1 MASQDQSPRSNA
13 LVRRWRLRLGRRL
26 RRWGEAL
33 APSPP
38 AAAPAPVAPE
48 AAEVA
53 AAGAANPPPF
63 RPGPELL
70 RPRPAR
76 NPLLA
81 PSAATRQLPG
91 VRKPLSVEQAVR
103 GRDLTVLR
111 REAADALAALGA
123 AHALVAS
130 ARFTQLQE
138 VRQQVERGE
147 APEEDLATM
156 AADYLGWQG
165 DQVRLFDGLSL
176 ILGMRVPP
184 ARALDLID
192 PSVRGA
198 AQAHLTSLMVEYQ
211 RRLLDHQFGG
221 EAANTEEND

>member
-1 MASQDQSPRSNA
+1 MGAQEQRQASSS

-33 APSPP
+33 APSPQGPGSALPAP
-38 AAAPAPVAPE
+38 AAPPLVRPV
-48 AAEVA
+48 
-53 AAGAANPPPF
+53 
-63 RPGPELL
+63 PELN
-70 RPRPAR
+70 RPRPPR

-81 PSAATRQLPG
+81 PSAPTRQLPG
-91 VRKPLSVEQAVR
+91 VREPLSVEQAVR
-103 GRDLTVLR
+103 GRALTVLR
-111 REAADALAALGA
+111 RETADALAALGA

-138 VRQQVERGE
+138 VRQQVERGQ
-147 APEEDLATM
+147 ATEEDLATM

-165 DQVRLFDGLSL
+165 DQVRLFDALSMV
-176 ILGMRVPP
+176 LGMRVPP

-198 AQAHLTSLMVEYQ
+198 AQAHLNSLMVEYQ

-221 EAANTEEND
+221 ETAPTEGNG

>member
-1 MASQDQSPRSNA
+1 MGAQEQKLANSS

-26 RRWGEAL
+26 RRWGDAL
-33 APSPP
+33 APSPQSP
-38 AAAPAPVAPE
+38 AAAAPAPTTAPTTS
-48 AAEVA
+48 
-53 AAGAANPPPF
+53 PPPLV
-63 RPGPELL
+63 RPVPELN
-70 RPRPAR
+70 RPRQPR

-81 PSAATRQLPG
+81 PSATTRQLPG
-91 VRKPLSVEQAVR
+91 VREPLSVEQAVR

-111 REAADALAALGA
+111 RETADALAALGA

-138 VRQQVERGE
+138 VRQQVERGQ
-147 APEEDLATM
+147 ASEEDLATM

-165 DQVRLFDGLSL
+165 DQVRLFDALSMV
-176 ILGMRVPP
+176 LGMRVPQ

-198 AQAHLTSLMVEYQ
+198 AQAHLNSLMLEYQ

-221 EAANTEEND
+221 ETAATEGNG

>member
-1 MASQDQSPRSNA
+1 MGAKQQSQANRS
-13 LVRRWRLRLGRRL
+13 LVRRWRVRLGRRL
-26 RRWGEAL
+26 LRWGEAL

-38 AAAPAPVAPE
+38 PPPPPTLATPQPTAPVARAVPDL
-48 AAEVA
+48 
-53 AAGAANPPPF
+53 N
-63 RPGPELL
+63 
-70 RPRPAR
+70 RPRAPR

-81 PSAATRQLPG
+81 PSAPTRQQPG
-91 VRKPLSVEQAVR
+91 VREPLSVEQAVR

-130 ARFTQLQE
+130 ARFTQLQDL
-138 VRQQVERGE
+138 RQQVERSQ
-147 APEEDLATM
+147 ATEEDLATM

-165 DQVRLFDGLSL
+165 DQVRLFDALSMVL
-176 ILGMRVPP
+176 AMRVPL

-198 AQAHLTSLMVEYQ
+198 AKSHLGSLTVEYQ

-221 EAANTEEND
+221 ETATTEGSG